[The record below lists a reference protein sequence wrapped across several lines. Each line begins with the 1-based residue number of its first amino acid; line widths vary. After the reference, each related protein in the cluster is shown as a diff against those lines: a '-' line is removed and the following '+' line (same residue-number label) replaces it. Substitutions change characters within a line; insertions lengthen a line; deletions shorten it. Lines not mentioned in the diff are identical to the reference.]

1 MVGSTERRVANLC
14 RLLRNVTVSQLEL
27 INSVPSQ
34 SYFKKLKAIDMQ
46 TMGT

>member
-1 MVGSTERRVANLC
+1 MVGSTEEGGQSEQTP
-14 RLLRNVTVSQLEL
+14 RNVTMSQLEL

-34 SYFKKLKAIDMQ
+34 PYFKKLKAIDMQ